1 MQWADGREKRLR
13 MLRPRPSTEGLF
25 NEKSNA
31 HVLSALTVNGNKI
44 TSTLQ
49 CPGIVVR
56 IKGDDQQRCVLRAVT
71 SHHQPCDAM
80 PVLARGLRGLDF
92 CQVYCG
98 RMQKYNCTS
107 REWNVQLVLCRHM
120 VSDMTYP
127 RVIWGLTKRP

>member
-71 SHHQPCDAM
+71 TSHAM
-80 PVLARGLRGLDF
+80 PCSACPRATWFRFLSSVLWPNA
-92 CQVYCG
+92 
-98 RMQKYNCTS
+98 
-107 REWNVQLVLCRHM
+107 EVQLHK
-120 VSDMTYP
+120 S
-127 RVIWGLTKRP
+127 RVECSIGPLPAHGL